1 LLLEREKRILVLGG
15 GAAAVLLVVAFL
27 VIPAISRIR
36 TLSRTTTMAERNLA
50 EVRRSAPD
58 LQRVRQAT
66 LERQGAVSAAANAK
80 ESPLARLTS
89 ILQGAG
95 IPASVATIKS
105 TGTRDG
111 EAFREESFEVQI
123 ENLTYL
129 EAVNALRKLS
139 AKDLPVV
146 VRSTVLKSRYDD
158 PRYLNLTLRVG
169 YLSPK
174 KTT

>member
-1 LLLEREKRILVLGG
+1 VLLEREKLVLRIGG
-15 GAAAVLLVVAFL
+15 TVVTVLLVLYFL
-27 VIPAISRIR
+27 VSPAISRIKI
-36 TLSRTTTMAERNLA
+36 LSRNTAAAEKNLA
-50 EVRRSAPD
+50 EVRKSNPD

-66 LERQGAVSAAANAK
+66 VERQGSVTAAANSN
-80 ESPLARLTS
+80 ESPLAQLTS

-95 IPASVATIKS
+95 IPASVSAIKS
-105 TGTRDG
+105 AGIRDG

-158 PRYLNLTLRVG
+158 QRYLDMTLRVG

-174 KTT
+174 KTS